1 MHYNRRM
8 FIEDDKLPQ
17 DVVRKKLSDTR
28 DALCCLECG
37 FESAFSSMD
46 KDAIGRPFTQWSCT
60 TAMSIGIS
68 PLSADY

>member
-1 MHYNRRM
+1 M

-46 KDAIGRPFTQWSCT
+46 KDAIGRP
-60 TAMSIGIS
+60 
-68 PLSADY
+68 PLRNGHGRLQCR